1 MQFMERYLEDTL
13 DLGTDRMI
21 LAPGWGS
28 RIFQGSRCGVA
39 PERAVGVVF
48 GVVHMQNAHLKI

>member
-21 LAPGWGS
+21 LAPGWGEPDIS
-28 RIFQGSRCGVA
+28 RIPMRRCAGACSGCGKV
-39 PERAVGVVF
+39 
-48 GVVHMQNAHLKI
+48 L

>member
-21 LAPGWGS
+21 LALGWGY
-28 RIFQGSRCGVA
+28 VDA
-39 PERAVGVVF
+39 PEEEALRVRWKPSGGWQRRRQRWA
-48 GVVHMQNAHLKI
+48 